1 MGVRAAAGVRQSP
14 QRRSPRCDR
23 SWPRPWRSMTRSSPC
38 GVAVSSVLAPR
49 RRHVCLSRVPPLRSA
64 GLRRESWPTPSSRL
78 RATSAARCGEPRSTC
93 FVFLLYLQG
102 LCGAVLSLSFAQ
114 RQALAA
120 PPYSRALVVFLSVG
134 LRAGLCSC
142 AIYTL
147 TVPHHRQ
154 PAHTRCIRPHA
165 SAALCRAFSLLVCLA
180 APGGEA
186 CCIVVISRAS
196 VLLSLHVDAPMTGSS
211 PRLCS
216 LARARVRHVMLAVCR
231 VTLLVPWK
239 GAGELS
245 RFAG

>member
-14 QRRSPRCDR
+14 LRRSPRCDR

-134 LRAGLCSC
+134 LRAGLCSR

-154 PAHTRCIRPHA
+154 PAHTRYT
-165 SAALCRAFSLLVCLA
+165 AACFCCVVPCLFFVGVPRCSWRRGMLYCRDFESVRFIIV
-180 APGGEA
+180 A
-186 CCIVVISRAS
+186 C
-196 VLLSLHVDAPMTGSS
+196 
-211 PRLCS
+211 
-216 LARARVRHVMLAVCR
+216 
-231 VTLLVPWK
+231 
-239 GAGELS
+239 
-245 RFAG
+245 